1 MVGFIAFSMLIVE
14 EVLTKVKGEVFQYL
28 MNTNKSGGLKIS
40 AMSFFLI
47 FSVVLASSAAMLT
60 VYIAPKAQGSGI
72 PELIGSL
79 NGVDISSYLTP

>member
-1 MVGFIAFSMLIVE
+1 
-14 EVLTKVKGEVFQYL
+14 
-28 MNTNKSGGLKIS
+28 
-40 AMSFFLI
+40 MSFFLI

-72 PELIGSL
+72 PELIGNL